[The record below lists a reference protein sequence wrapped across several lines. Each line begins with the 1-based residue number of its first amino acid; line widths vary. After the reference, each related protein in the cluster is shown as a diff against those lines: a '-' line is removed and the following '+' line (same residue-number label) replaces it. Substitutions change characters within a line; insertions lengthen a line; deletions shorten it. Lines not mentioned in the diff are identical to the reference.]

1 MAQGPVTPAPV
12 RNTVVTV
19 VNENGESVEG
29 VDVEY
34 KVFSDGAFVTVARI
48 KTDGEGCARLDTGP
62 GDRLVWAGD
71 GAKFGI
77 AKLDGEE
84 VTLVLNHFEGEVFS
98 LDVDMVPSAEP
109 TPEIPDAGEAVPA
122 LAPLG
127 DVVMVAPEG
136 LGTGYLSLSKIEDG
150 YARRAAVRHD
160 ALRQE
165 GLLQLGVGYY
175 MVTTGCCLPDGSV
188 LVRLQTFSV
197 LPDQVNDLPVA
208 FRSAEN

>member
-1 MAQGPVTPAPV
+1 MAQGPMTPAPV

-34 KVFSDGAFVTVARI
+34 KVFSDGVFVTVARI
-48 KTDGEGCARLDTGP
+48 KTDGEGCARLGTGP

-84 VTLVLNHFEGEVFS
+84 VTLVLDHFEGEVFS

-109 TPEIPDAGEAVPA
+109 TPEIPDAGEAVPI

-127 DVVMVAPEG
+127 DVVMAAPEG
-136 LGTGYLSLSKIEDG
+136 LGTGYLSLCKIEDG
-150 YARRAAVRHD
+150 YA
-160 ALRQE
+160 QE

-197 LPDQVNDLPVA
+197 LPDQVNDLPVT